1 VSERR
6 VLVQELTALG
16 LPERLACDLV
26 GLARSSFRYQPHPPS
41 PEEEALRA
49 VVQRLAQR
57 HRRCGYRRI
66 AALLRRQGY
75 TVNAKRV
82 WRLWKRGGLSLP
94 RKRPHRRHT
103 GPAVPLPQHAERPN
117 HTWTYDFLF
126 DRTESGQLLKML
138 IVLDEYTRES
148 LAIRVEKRL
157 GAEEVIETLEPLFEQ
172 RGAAE
177 YLRSDNGPEF
187 IAQPLQAWL
196 GARATQTVY
205 ITPGHPWENG
215 YAESFIGKLRDECL
229 NEEGFRSVE
238 EARVVIEHWRRA
250 YNQLRPHSA
259 LGYRTPA
266 ERTVSAEGGSLPVCS
281 DMTQSGIEASQGHR
295 LNILMD
301 QF

>member
-6 VLVQELTALG
+6 ALVQELTALG
-16 LPERLACDLV
+16 LSERLACDLV
-26 GLARSSFRYQPHPPS
+26 GLARSSFRYQPPPPLS
-41 PEEEALRA
+41 AEEDLRGA
-49 VVQRLAQR
+49 VQSLARR
-57 HRRCGYRRI
+57 HRRYGYRRI
-66 AALLRRQGY
+66 TALLRRQGD

-82 WRLWKRGGLSLP
+82 WRLWKRVGLSLP
-94 RKRPHRRHT
+94 RKRPPRRHT
-103 GPAVPLPQHAERPN
+103 GPAGALPQHAERPN
-117 HTWTYDFLF
+117 HIWTSDFLV
-126 DRTESGQLLKML
+126 DRTESGQMLKSL
-138 IVLDEYTRES
+138 IVLEEYTRES

-177 YLRSDNGPEF
+177 SLRSDNGPEF

-196 GARATQTVY
+196 GARATRAVY

-215 YAESFIGKLRDECL
+215 YAESCIGKLRDECR
-229 NEEGFRSVE
+229 NEEVFRSVE

-250 YNQLRPHSA
+250 YNQRRPHSA
-259 LGYRTPA
+259 LGYRAP
-266 ERTVSAEGGSLPVCS
+266 EV
-281 DMTQSGIEASQGHR
+281 TQSGIEANQEHQ